1 MINHIKR
8 LWGHYL
14 ALLILGAILF
24 FPISRIHRFFQ
35 AFFGNEAALISLT
48 ITIMVVMAFGIRGAV
63 YAHRIIKDMQQA
75 IPCADNPT
83 SQQQTCI
90 SILFRVF
97 KIKCSEPGNTTQKTN
112 KETDNA
118 DVSLPYFML
127 SNKKRR
133 GKQPRFP
140 EEKIRK
146 AVLRW
151 ENRDPSF
158 SVATL
163 EEFLA
168 QEFGSS
174 PDGILLM
181 APTTFYDWRRRIL
194 EEIKS
199 RSHE

>member
-1 MINHIKR
+1 V
-8 LWGHYL
+8 
-14 ALLILGAILF
+14 
-24 FPISRIHRFFQ
+24 
-35 AFFGNEAALISLT
+35 GNQVL
-48 ITIMVVMAFGIRGAV
+48 
-63 YAHRIIKDMQQA
+63 
-75 IPCADNPT
+75 
-83 SQQQTCI
+83 QQQTSI
-90 SILFRVF
+90 SILLRVF
-97 KIKCSEPGNTTQKTN
+97 KIKCVPPEVTIQ
-112 KETDNA
+112 ETDKEPD
-118 DVSLPYFML
+118 DVDASPPDFALF
-127 SNKKRR
+127 NKRRR

-140 EEKIRK
+140 EEKIRR

-151 ENRDPSF
+151 ENRDPFF

-168 QEFGSS
+168 QEFGSG